1 MAKTSQAILALA
13 GIDKTYD
20 GAARPALDRISL
32 AVAPGEFFSILGPS
46 GSGKTT
52 LLRMIAGFER
62 PDVGRVLMDGAD
74 ITDVPPFR
82 RDVRTVFQSYA
93 LFPHMSV
100 LENVTYP
107 LRMAGARKAERLAK
121 ARESLDLV
129 SMGDFAARL
138 PHQLSGGQRQR
149 VALARAIVCRP
160 RVLLLDE
167 PLGALDLRLRQQMQ
181 HMLVSLQRELGIA
194 FVYVTHDQGEAL
206 SMSDRVAVMSEG
218 RIAQLGTPREIYFA
232 PASEFVAQ
240 FVGRSNLLP
249 IEAAAHEGSL
259 TALLGGRALPGVTVP
274 RSGPARMAIRFE
286 CVRLADAD
294 APAGSFAGEACAIEG
309 VVEDVLFLGNGLE
322 VNVRCGEHNIIA
334 AVPTLGGEGYLPGR
348 SVRVLFDPGQA
359 TVFHG

>member
-1 MAKTSQAILALA
+1 MEKASRTILAVA
-13 GIDKTYD
+13 GVDKTFE
-20 GAARPALDRISL
+20 GATRPALDRISFS
-32 AVAPGEFFSILGPS
+32 VEPGEFFSILGPS

-62 PDVGRVLMDGAD
+62 PDVGRIIMDGED

-100 LENVTYP
+100 LENVAYP
-107 LRMAGARKAERLAK
+107 LRMAGARKSERLAK
-121 ARESLDLV
+121 ARECLELV
-129 SMGDFAARL
+129 SMGDFAQRL

-160 RVLLLDE
+160 RILLLDE

-181 HMLVSLQRELGIA
+181 HMLVSLQKDLDIA
-194 FVYVTHDQGEAL
+194 FIYVTHDQGEAL

-218 RIAQLGTPREIYFA
+218 RISQLGTPREIYFD
-232 PASEFVAQ
+232 PSSEFVAQ

-249 IEAAAHEGSL
+249 IECVDRNGAI
-259 TALLGGRALPGVTVP
+259 TALLEGKPLSGIAAP
-274 RSGPARMAIRFE
+274 RTGPARMAIRFE
-286 CVRLADAD
+286 CVRLD
-294 APAGSFAGEACAIEG
+294 APDRPADGACSIDG
-309 VVEDVLFLGNGLE
+309 TVKDVLFLGNALE
-322 VNVRCGEHNIIA
+322 VNVRCGGLNIIA
-334 AVPTLGGEGYLPGR
+334 AVPAASEERFTPGKQ
-348 SVRVLFDPGQA
+348 VRVLFDANNA

>member
-1 MAKTSQAILALA
+1 MVKTSQPILALA

-20 GAARPALDRISL
+20 GAVRPALDRISFS
-32 AVAPGEFFSILGPS
+32 VAPGEFFSILGPS

-62 PDVGRVLMDGAD
+62 PDVGRVVMDGED

-100 LENVTYP
+100 LENVAYP
-107 LRMAGARKAERLAK
+107 LRMAGTRKAERLAK
-121 ARESLDLV
+121 ARACLDLV

-218 RIAQLGTPREIYFA
+218 RIAQLGTPREIYFD
-232 PASEFVAQ
+232 PSSEFVAQ

-249 IEAAAHEGSL
+249 IEGTAREGTL
-259 TALLGGRALPGVTVP
+259 TAMLGGRALPGVAVP

-286 CVRLADAD
+286 CVRLAGAD
-294 APAGSFAGEACAIEG
+294 QPAGEGCAIDG
-309 VVEDVLFLGNGLE
+309 TVEDVLFLGNALE

-334 AVPTLGGEGYLPGR
+334 AVPTAGNSFAPGR
-348 SVRVLFDPGQA
+348 PVRVMFDPANA

>member
-1 MAKTSQAILALA
+1 MAKSSQAILTVA
-13 GIDKTYD
+13 GVDKTYD
-20 GAARPALDRISL
+20 GATRPALDRISFS
-32 AVAPGEFFSILGPS
+32 VEPGEFFSILGPS

-52 LLRMIAGFER
+52 LLRMIAGFEQ
-62 PDVGRVLMDGAD
+62 PDVGRILMDGED
-74 ITDVPPFR
+74 ITHVPPFR

-100 LENVTYP
+100 LENVAYP

-121 ARESLDLV
+121 ARECLDLV

-160 RVLLLDE
+160 RILLLDE

-218 RIAQLGTPREIYFA
+218 RIAQLGTPREIYFD
-232 PASEFVAQ
+232 PSSEFVAQ

-249 IEAAAHEGSL
+249 IDCVSGEGGC
-259 TALLGGRALPGVTVP
+259 TAVLDGQPLSGVATP
-274 RSGPARMAIRFE
+274 RPGPARMAIRFE
-286 CVRLADAD
+286 CVRLAAAD
-294 APAGSFAGEACAIEG
+294 QPANGACSVAGT
-309 VVEDVLFLGNGLE
+309 VEDVLFLGNALE
-322 VNVRCGEHNIIA
+322 VNVRCGGLNIIA
-334 AVPTLGGEGYLPGR
+334 AVPSAGGEGYAPGR
-348 SVRVLFDPGQA
+348 QVRVLFDASNA

>member
-1 MAKTSQAILALA
+1 MANASQTILTVA
-13 GIDKTYD
+13 GVDKTYP
-20 GAARPALDRISL
+20 GAARPALDRISFSVG
-32 AVAPGEFFSILGPS
+32 AGEFFSILGPS

-62 PDVGRVLMDGAD
+62 PDTGRILMDGED
-74 ITDVPPFR
+74 ITHVPPFR

-100 LENVTYP
+100 LENVAYP
-107 LRMAGARKAERLAK
+107 LRMAGARKTERLAK
-121 ARESLDLV
+121 ARECLDLV

-149 VALARAIVCRP
+149 IALARAIVCRP
-160 RVLLLDE
+160 RILLLDE

-218 RIAQLGTPREIYFA
+218 RIAQLGTPREIYFD
-232 PASEFVAQ
+232 PSSEFVAQ

-249 IEAAAHEGSL
+249 IDCVTQGGAL
-259 TALLGGRALPGVTVP
+259 TALLDGQPLPGVVAP

-286 CVRLADAD
+286 CVRLAAD
-294 APAGSFAGEACAIEG
+294 DHPADGACSVPG
-309 VVEDVLFLGNGLE
+309 TVEDVLFLGNALE
-322 VNVRCGEHNIIA
+322 VNVRCGGLNIIA
-334 AVPTLGGEGYLPGR
+334 AVPAAGGEGYVPGR
-348 SVRVLFDPGQA
+348 PVRVLFDAGNA

>member
-1 MAKTSQAILALA
+1 MAKSSQAILTVA
-13 GIDKTYD
+13 GVDKTYD
-20 GAARPALDRISL
+20 GATRPALDRISF
-32 AVAPGEFFSILGPS
+32 AVEPGEFFSILGPS

-52 LLRMIAGFER
+52 LLRMIAGFEQ
-62 PDVGRVLMDGAD
+62 PDVGRILMDGED
-74 ITDVPPFR
+74 ITHVPPFR

-100 LENVTYP
+100 LENVAYP
-107 LRMAGARKAERLAK
+107 LRMAGARKGERLAK
-121 ARESLDLV
+121 ARECLDLV

-160 RVLLLDE
+160 RILLLDE

-218 RIAQLGTPREIYFA
+218 RIAQLGTPREIYFD
-232 PASEFVAQ
+232 PSSEFVAQ

-249 IEAAAHEGSL
+249 IECVPREGGI
-259 TALLGGRALPGVTVP
+259 TALLEGQPLSGVATP
-274 RSGPARMAIRFE
+274 RTGPARMAIRFE

-294 APAGSFAGEACAIEG
+294 APANGACSVAGR
-309 VVEDVLFLGNGLE
+309 VEDVLFLGNALE
-322 VNVRCGEHNIIA
+322 VNVRCGGLNIIA
-334 AVPTLGGEGYLPGR
+334 AVPSVGEGYPLGR
-348 SVRVLFDPGQA
+348 EVRVLFDASNA

>member
-1 MAKTSQAILALA
+1 MAKSSQAILTVA
-13 GIDKTYD
+13 GVDKTYD
-20 GAARPALDRISL
+20 GATRPALDRISFS
-32 AVAPGEFFSILGPS
+32 VEPGEFFSILGPS

-52 LLRMIAGFER
+52 LLRMIAGFEQ
-62 PDVGRVLMDGAD
+62 PDVGRIMMDGDD
-74 ITDVPPFR
+74 ITHVPPFR

-100 LENVTYP
+100 LENVAYP

-121 ARESLDLV
+121 ARECLELV

-160 RVLLLDE
+160 RILLLDE

-218 RIAQLGTPREIYFA
+218 RIAQLGTPREIYFD
-232 PASEFVAQ
+232 PSSEFVAQ

-249 IEAAAHEGSL
+249 IECVSREGGI
-259 TALLGGRALPGVTVP
+259 TALLDGQPLSGVATP
-274 RSGPARMAIRFE
+274 RTGPARMAIRFE
-286 CVRLADAD
+286 CVRLAGAD
-294 APAGSFAGEACAIEG
+294 EPAHGACSVAGK
-309 VVEDVLFLGNGLE
+309 VEDVLFLGNALE
-322 VNVRCGEHNIIA
+322 VNVRCGGLNIIA
-334 AVPTLGGEGYLPGR
+334 AVPAAGEGYPLGR
-348 SVRVLFDPGQA
+348 EVRVLFDASNA

>member
-1 MAKTSQAILALA
+1 MTDASQPILSLA
-13 GIDKTYD
+13 RIDKTYD
-20 GAARPALDRISL
+20 GATRPALDRVSL

-62 PDVGRVLMDGAD
+62 PDVGRVLMDGED

-93 LFPHMSV
+93 LFPHMNV
-100 LENVTYP
+100 LENVAYP

-121 ARESLDLV
+121 ARDCLHLV

-149 VALARAIVCRP
+149 IALARAIVCRP

-232 PASEFVAQ
+232 PSSEFVAQ

-249 IEAAAHEGSL
+249 IDCEPRGGAL
-259 TALLGGRALPGVTVP
+259 TALLDGKPLPGVAVP
-274 RSGPARMAIRFE
+274 RSGAARMAIRFE
-286 CVRLADAD
+286 CVRLA
-294 APAGSFAGEACAIEG
+294 PAGEPAEG
-309 VVEDVLFLGNGLE
+309 SCSVPGTVEDVLFLGNALE
-322 VNVRCGEHNIIA
+322 VNVRCGGLNIIA
-334 AVPTLGGEGYLPGR
+334 AVPSAEGERFASGQP
-348 SVRVLFDPGQA
+348 VQVLFDAANA